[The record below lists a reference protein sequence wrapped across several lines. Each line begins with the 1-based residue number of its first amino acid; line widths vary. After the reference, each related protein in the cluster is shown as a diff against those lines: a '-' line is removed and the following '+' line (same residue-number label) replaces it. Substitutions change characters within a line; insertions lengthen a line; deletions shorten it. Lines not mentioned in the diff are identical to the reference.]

1 MKSPKTS
8 VLRDTKIGI
17 SKYKA
22 FRAKREAVKMV
33 LGDHVEQFKR
43 IQDYAHTLLHVNPG
57 SMVVIKC
64 DVSED
69 PAVNPIFERMFKS
82 FKAQIDGFKAGCR
95 PFIGVDG
102 THVKLPNGA
111 QILAA
116 TGRDANNN
124 MYPIAFALVE
134 SENNNSWEWFL
145 ICLRDCIGDGE
156 QHGGWVFMSDRQK
169 VDIAFFPSG
178 IYI

>member
-43 IQDYAHTLLHVNPG
+43 IQDYAHTLLHVNPS

-64 DVSED
+64 DVSKD

-116 TGRDANNN
+116 TGRYANN

-134 SENNNSWEWFL
+134 SENTLVEIVASMMLFRLMFSTSSLN
-145 ICLRDCIGDGE
+145 R
-156 QHGGWVFMSDRQK
+156 QHL
-169 VDIAFFPSG
+169 
-178 IYI
+178 

>member
-1 MKSPKTS
+1 MKSLKAS

-43 IQDYAHTLLHVNPG
+43 IQDYARTHVNPG
-57 SMVVIKC
+57 SRIVIKC

-69 PAVNPIFERMFKS
+69 PAVNPIFERMFIT
-82 FKAQIDGFKAGCR
+82 FKAQIDGFKDGCR
-95 PFIGVDG
+95 PFIRVDR
-102 THVKLPNGA
+102 THVKLHNGA

-116 TGRDANNN
+116 TGRYANN

-134 SENNNSWEWFL
+134 SENTLVEIVASMMLFRLMFSTSSLN
-145 ICLRDCIGDGE
+145 R
-156 QHGGWVFMSDRQK
+156 QHL
-169 VDIAFFPSG
+169 
-178 IYI
+178 